1 MQVQLQIDG
10 GFAYIPGL
18 SKPTT
23 IGSETL
29 SSQEIDKL
37 RQLLDAVHFFEL
49 PSVINTPKR
58 GAADYRRY
66 TITVDDGSKHHKV
79 QMTDPIKDPNLQA
92 LLNFLK
98 IKRHTS
104 I

>member
-10 GFAYIPGL
+10 GFAFMPGL

-49 PSVINTPKR
+49 PPVINTPKP

-79 QMTDPIKDPNLQA
+79 QMTDPIQDPNLQA
-92 LLNFLK
+92 LLTFLK
-98 IKRHTS
+98 TKKRTPS
-104 I
+104 